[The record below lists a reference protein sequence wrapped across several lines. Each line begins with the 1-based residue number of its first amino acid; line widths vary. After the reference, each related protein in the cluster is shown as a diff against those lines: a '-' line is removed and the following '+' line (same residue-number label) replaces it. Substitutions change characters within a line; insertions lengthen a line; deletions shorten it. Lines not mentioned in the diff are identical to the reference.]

1 MAKRYIWAT
10 VTYTNARNQSRS
22 KAVRL
27 PLDQTDILQK
37 LEGVTA
43 LYLMPTRT
51 MALEAEAF
59 WNDFDGLN
67 GNLIPD
73 EEFARL
79 LNYNELQRGV

>member
-37 LEGVTA
+37 LDGVTG

-51 MALEAEAF
+51 MAFESEAF
-59 WNDFDGLN
+59 WNDFDELN

-79 LNYNELQRGV
+79 VSYNELQKGV